1 MPSRPHSL
9 PDLKQAVKEN
19 FEQAAS
25 TVCFSP
31 ELPTEN

>member
-1 MPSRPHSL
+1 MPSQPHS
-9 PDLKQAVKEN
+9 PAELKQAVKEN

-31 ELPTEN
+31 ELPAEN